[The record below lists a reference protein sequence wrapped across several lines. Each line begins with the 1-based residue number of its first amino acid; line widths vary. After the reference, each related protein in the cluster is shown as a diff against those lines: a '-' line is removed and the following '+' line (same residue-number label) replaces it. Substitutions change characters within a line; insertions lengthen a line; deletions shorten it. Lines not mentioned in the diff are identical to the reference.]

1 MGSGGA
7 ASRRAFRW
15 IDVVRWIWIV
25 LLVLLALVCV
35 AMAPVSG
42 GFTLPMAL
50 VAGGLALWLARG
62 GPQVVPGRVATGLV
76 ATGMGGI
83 LLMAAALLLL

>member
-1 MGSGGA
+1 L
-7 ASRRAFRW
+7 RRAFRW
-15 IDVVRWIWIV
+15 IDLVRWCWIV

-35 AMAPVSG
+35 ALAPASG

-50 VAGGLALWLARG
+50 VAGGLALWLVRG
-62 GPQVVPGRVATGLV
+62 GPAVEPGRAATGLV

-83 LLMAAALLLL
+83 LLMVAALLLL